1 TPANASLPS
10 ARVTLCKVDPV
21 DVYDPVNEIVFGGG
35 HAWPGG
41 TRSPSA
47 KSDVPP
53 TDFSADSYLWRFF
66 NP

>member
-1 TPANASLPS
+1 
-10 ARVTLCKVDPV
+10 
-21 DVYDPVNEIVFGGG
+21 VNEIVFGGG